1 MGNEGSRKGKVA
13 LITGGSRG
21 IGRAI
26 TLKLAAEGADV
37 IINYFRKRST
47 AEITAQEARDKGVA
61 AHIIRANVGEPDKI
75 DSMFDEIEAK
85 FGRLDILV
93 NNAASGV
100 ARSALDLDSK
110 GWDWT
115 MDINARAF
123 LLCAQR
129 AARLMRNGGKMVS
142 ISSLGSRLVMP
153 IYTAVGV
160 SKAALEALTRYLAI
174 ELAPRGICVNGV
186 AAAAVETEALKIY
199 TADKGLPQL
208 SWQTTPAGR
217 MVQPEDIANLVAFLC
232 SDQSAMIRRQII
244 VIDGGVSLAPIGSAA
259 TEYDQGGKVDGP

>member
-1 MGNEGSRKGKVA
+1 MSLKGKVA

-26 TLKLAAEGADV
+26 TLKLASEGVDV
-37 IINYFRKRST
+37 VINFFRKRAAAEST
-47 AEITAQEARDKGVA
+47 AEAARSRGVKV
-61 AHIIRANVGEPDKI
+61 HIVKANLAEPEKI
-75 DSMFDEIEAK
+75 DRMFAEIEEK

-100 ARSALDLDSK
+100 ARSAMELDSD

-115 MDINARAF
+115 MNVNARAG

-129 AARLMRNGGKMVS
+129 AAKLMNQGGAIVN

-153 IYTAVGV
+153 VYTAVGV

-174 ELAPRGICVNGV
+174 ELAPRGIRVNAV
-186 AAAAVETEALKIY
+186 SAAAVETEALKLY
-199 TADKGLPQL
+199 TADPNLPRPMIT
-208 SWQTTPAGR
+208 STPAGR
-217 MVQPEDIANLVAFLC
+217 MVQPEDVANAVAFLC
-232 SDQSAMIRRQII
+232 SDDAAMIRGQVII
-244 VIDGGVSLAPIGSAA
+244 IDGGLSLTSLSCTPHVEDKGGEGVS
-259 TEYDQGGKVDGP
+259 T

>member
-1 MGNEGSRKGKVA
+1 MASEKILRGKIA

-37 IINYFRKRST
+37 IINYFRKTST
-47 AEITAQEARDKGVA
+47 AELTAQEARDRGA
-61 AHIIRANVGEPDKI
+61 SAHIIKANLAEPEKI
-75 DSMFDEIEAK
+75 EGMFHEIEAK
-85 FGRLDILV
+85 FGRLDIFI

-100 ARSALDLDSK
+100 ARSALELDSR

-129 AARLMRNGGKMVS
+129 AARLMKDGGKMVA
-142 ISSLGSRLVMP
+142 ISSLGSRLVLP

-174 ELAPRGICVNGV
+174 ELAPQGICVNAV
-186 AAAAVETEALKIY
+186 AAGAVETEALKMY
-199 TADKGLPQL
+199 TADPNLPKPA
-208 SWQTTPAGR
+208 WQTTPAGR
-217 MVQPEDIANLVAFLC
+217 MVKPEDIADLVAFLC
-232 SDQSAMIRRQII
+232 TDQADMIRGQTI
-244 VIDGGVSLAPIGSAA
+244 VIDGGVSLTPLSSPSPK
-259 TEYDQGGKVDGP
+259 D